1 MELRRIFDTIPD
13 QFDRYRPRYSREL
26 FDHLINYAGIG
37 PDSEV
42 LEIGPGTGQATDPV
56 LKTGCSYCAIELGEN
71 LCAKMTEKYGSCPN
85 FRIINGDF
93 ITHDFGGQRFDMVYA
108 AAAMQW
114 IPEETAFTK
123 TFSLLKPGGVLAM
136 ILTRSDYRTPN
147 EGLYNKI
154 QKLYDIYFK
163 PEIPYTHGPF
173 RYENALNYG
182 YTDWRK
188 QEFHTTC
195 IYTADEYVAFCGTHC
210 DHIVT
215 PEPYKSKLFAGLH
228 QAVMDSGNRIEV
240 FDTHVL
246 MTVKKMQLFPAG

>member
-1 MELRRIFDTIPD
+1 MELRRIFDTIPE

-26 FDHLINYAGIG
+26 FDHLISYADIG
-37 PDSEV
+37 PGKEV

-56 LKTGCSYCAIELGEN
+56 LETGCSYCAIELGEN

-136 ILTRSDYRTPN
+136 MLTRSDYRTPN
-147 EGLYNKI
+147 EHLYNKI

-163 PEIPYTHGPF
+163 PEIPYTHGGF
-173 RYENALNYG
+173 RYSAAPEYG
-182 YTDWRK
+182 F
-188 QEFHTTC
+188 EGFEELHFHGRREMDP
-195 IYTADEYVAFCGTHC
+195 DEYAAYCGTHS
-210 DHIVT
+210 DHIVI
-215 PEPYKSKLFAGLH
+215 PEPGRTQFFEALRDTVAENGGK
-228 QAVMDSGNRIEV
+228 VV
-240 FDTHVL
+240 FEDTHVL
-246 MTVKKMQLFPAG
+246 YLARKPSEE